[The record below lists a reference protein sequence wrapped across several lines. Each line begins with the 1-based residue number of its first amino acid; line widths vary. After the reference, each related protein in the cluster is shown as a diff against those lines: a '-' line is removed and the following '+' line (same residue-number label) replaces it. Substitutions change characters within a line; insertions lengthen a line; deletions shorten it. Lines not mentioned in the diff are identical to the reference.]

1 MKIQQIV
8 FILIWLVVICWVVL
22 CELNVLPQ
30 GYLFGSADAE
40 YISNMFCILTAV
52 GGTYL
57 ACRLFVFKRAKAELY
72 DEEGNI
78 VPEAYRRWNNRRLLL
93 LALAIF
99 PSAFCHYA
107 GPLSQTP
114 LFCMLL
120 ALTGSLLCWPS
131 SLKN

>member
-52 GGTYL
+52 GGI
-57 ACRLFVFKRAKAELY
+57 LY
-72 DEEGNI
+72 
-78 VPEAYRRWNNRRLLL
+78 AQ
-93 LALAIF
+93 
-99 PSAFCHYA
+99 PSIS
-107 GPLSQTP
+107 GM
-114 LFCMLL
+114 MLIL
-120 ALTGSLLCWPS
+120 R
-131 SLKN
+131 